1 MKIIPI
7 SLTRANEFVS
17 SHHRH
22 NKPVDHRGHRFSLG
36 LLDDSNQLIGVGI
49 AGQPIARKNDDG
61 KTLEVLRVC
70 VLEGH
75 PNANSKLYGRL
86 KRIAQLMGY
95 EKVITYTLQSECAS
109 SLKAVGATKEREI
122 NRKSRWSRPARP
134 RMEQAVSYMP
144 KIRWQL

>member
-1 MKIIPI
+1 MKIRPI

-36 LLDDSNQLIGVGI
+36 LYDDAGLLIGVGI

-70 VLEGH
+70 VLEGN

-95 EKVITYTLQSECAS
+95 EKVITYTLQDECAS
-109 SLKAVGATKEREI
+109 SLKAVGAIKEREI
-122 NRKSRWSRPARP
+122 NRVSKWSRPARP
-134 RMEQAVSYMP
+134 RAEQPVSYMP
-144 KIRWQL
+144 KIRWSL